1 MTKHLMKRWAPS
13 KEESWWTAGCF
24 SRAWGNGPV
33 QQLRLRYL
41 AVPGLHF
48 RLRLKLAPWSI
59 AGATEVAGGSTA
71 RVEAAV
77 AGSTMAGGGGGATA
91 ESMAGGVHGANGG

>member
-1 MTKHLMKRWAPS
+1 MTKHLMKRQVPR

-41 AVPGLHF
+41 EVSGLHF
-48 RLRLKLAPWSI
+48 HLRLKLAPGSI
-59 AGATEVAGGSTA
+59 AGATEVVGGSIES
-71 RVEAAV
+71 VEVAV
-77 AGSTMAGGGGGATA
+77 AGSTVAGVVGDGSTAGAMAGEVDG
-91 ESMAGGVHGANGG
+91 